1 MAGPIFR
8 VRKWKH
14 KKVENYSLTI
24 IDDKS
29 TSGMEN
35 YASFYIWIQEMMKS
49 SLRRGKSYMGGVGV
63 EKESMEQHAEEPCLR
78 NNWKNKFWLDELSIF
93 RTHACPE
100 SNAEQEFKSRC
111 NNKC

>member
-35 YASFYIWIQEMMKS
+35 YASFYI
-49 SLRRGKSYMGGVGV
+49 
-63 EKESMEQHAEEPCLR
+63 
-78 NNWKNKFWLDELSIF
+78 
-93 RTHACPE
+93 
-100 SNAEQEFKSRC
+100 
-111 NNKC
+111 